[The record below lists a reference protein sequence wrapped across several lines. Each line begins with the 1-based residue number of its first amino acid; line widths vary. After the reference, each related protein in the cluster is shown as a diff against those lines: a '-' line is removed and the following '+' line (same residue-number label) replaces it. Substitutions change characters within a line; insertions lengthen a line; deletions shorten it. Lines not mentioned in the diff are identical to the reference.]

1 MSAPRLLL
9 CAPASG
15 GGKTTVTCALLQ
27 ALVNRGAG
35 PVAFKCGPDY
45 IDPMFHSEIIGAKS
59 RNLDLFFLGRDTA
72 RYLLEKNSRGSG
84 LALIEGVMG
93 YYDGIGL
100 SADAS
105 AYDLARATGT
115 PAVLVLDGRGRALT
129 AAAAVKGMRDFR
141 PDSGIRGVILN
152 RVSPMLYPRLKEA
165 IEGETGVTVYGYLPN
180 LPGCALE
187 SRHLGLVT
195 AAEVA
200 GLREKLSAL
209 AAQAEKSVD
218 IDGLLALA
226 ASAPALNAP
235 APALP
240 PPVEGRPR
248 IAVARDKAFCFYY
261 ADGLELLEALG
272 AELAEFSPLADEGLP
287 EGACGL
293 YLGGGYPELFAG
305 ALAANAPM
313 REAVRAAVAG
323 GLPTVAECGGFLYLN
338 RLLSD
343 GEGRD
348 WPMAGALPGRAA
360 NTGRLGR
367 FGYVTLTAQKDGL
380 LGRAGTRLPAHE
392 FHYWDSD
399 APGSDFRADKPQSS
413 RGWDCAFH
421 TPTLYAGFPHF
432 HFWAAPAAARNF
444 VAAPL
449 CTGGSAMTL
458 DQVIAGITPADTA
471 AMERAKARWDSIAKP
486 LGSLGALEEAVIR
499 IAGMTGSAEVDISK
513 RAVVVMCA
521 DNGVVAQGVTQTG
534 QEVTAI
540 VAENMS
546 TGDTSVCAMA
556 RSAGAEVVPVDIGT
570 AVPLTGARIVQR
582 CVRRGTADMTQG
594 PAMSRGEAVQA
605 VLTGVEIAREL
616 CAGGVRLLATGE
628 MGIGNTTTSSAVAAV
643 LLGQEPVVMTGRGAG
658 LSDAGLQK
666 KIHAI
671 ETAVAVNQP
680 DPADVLD
687 VLHKVGGLDIAG
699 LAGVFLGG
707 ALCHTPVLVDG
718 FISSVAALV
727 AARLCPACKDY
738 MLGSHASE
746 EPASRLVLSEL
757 GLRPFL
763 YAGMRLGEGTG
774 AVAVM
779 PLLDMG
785 LAVYREMATFEDT
798 NIEAYQPLG

>member
-1 MSAPRLLL
+1 
-9 CAPASG
+9 
-15 GGKTTVTCALLQ
+15 
-27 ALVNRGAG
+27 
-35 PVAFKCGPDY
+35 
-45 IDPMFHSEIIGAKS
+45 
-59 RNLDLFFLGRDTA
+59 
-72 RYLLEKNSRGSG
+72 
-84 LALIEGVMG
+84 
-93 YYDGIGL
+93 
-100 SADAS
+100 
-105 AYDLARATGT
+105 
-115 PAVLVLDGRGRALT
+115 
-129 AAAAVKGMRDFR
+129 
-141 PDSGIRGVILN
+141 
-152 RVSPMLYPRLKEA
+152 
-165 IEGETGVTVYGYLPN
+165 
-180 LPGCALE
+180 
-187 SRHLGLVT
+187 
-195 AAEVA
+195 
-200 GLREKLSAL
+200 
-209 AAQAEKSVD
+209 
-218 IDGLLALA
+218 
-226 ASAPALNAP
+226 
-235 APALP
+235 
-240 PPVEGRPR
+240 
-248 IAVARDKAFCFYY
+248 
-261 ADGLELLEALG
+261 
-272 AELAEFSPLADEGLP
+272 
-287 EGACGL
+287 
-293 YLGGGYPELFAG
+293 
-305 ALAANAPM
+305 
-313 REAVRAAVAG
+313 
-323 GLPTVAECGGFLYLN
+323 
-338 RLLSD
+338 
-343 GEGRD
+343 
-348 WPMAGALPGRAA
+348 
-360 NTGRLGR
+360 
-367 FGYVTLTAQKDGL
+367 
-380 LGRAGTRLPAHE
+380 
-392 FHYWDSD
+392 
-399 APGSDFRADKPQSS
+399 
-413 RGWDCAFH
+413 
-421 TPTLYAGFPHF
+421 
-432 HFWAAPAAARNF
+432 
-444 VAAPL
+444 
-449 CTGGSAMTL
+449 MTL

-570 AVPLTGARIVQR
+570 AVPLTGACIVQR

-605 VLTGVEIAREL
+605 VLTGVETAREL

-628 MGIGNTTTSSAVAAV
+628 MGIGHTTTSSAV
-643 LLGQEPVVMTGRGAG
+643 AG

-671 ETAVAVNQP
+671 ETAVAVNRP